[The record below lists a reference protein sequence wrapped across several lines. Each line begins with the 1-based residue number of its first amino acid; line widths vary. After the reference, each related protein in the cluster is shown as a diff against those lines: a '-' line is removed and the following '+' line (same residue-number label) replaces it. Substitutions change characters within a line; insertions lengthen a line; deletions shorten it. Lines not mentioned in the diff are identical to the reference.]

1 MKTTP
6 VFYSSVERESFRL
19 FQRRSEVTR
28 NSPVMS
34 TGISDPNGTLIE
46 AERDGVSRRAVQL
59 RRKKIREKLG
69 QIEGENVS
77 ARPIPPGLEVGR
89 PKRISPI
96 TAAARAGALERA
108 ISRRLEEAIERGD
121 LAAVKL
127 LSASWKEV
135 LAGVVKLEEAANLEE
150 SHRRTIKRNRE
161 MGIAGF

>member
-1 MKTTP
+1 
-6 VFYSSVERESFRL
+6 
-19 FQRRSEVTR
+19 
-28 NSPVMS
+28 MS
-34 TGISDPNGTLIE
+34 TGITDPNGTLLE

-59 RRKKIREKLG
+59 RRQKMREKIG
-69 QIEGENVS
+69 QLEGEQS
-77 ARPIPPGLEVGR
+77 PAKPTAAGLEVGP

-108 ISRRLEEAIERGD
+108 ICRRLEEAIERGD

-135 LAGVVKLEEAANLEE
+135 LAGLVKLEEAADLEE
-150 SHRRTIKRNRE
+150 SRRRTLKRNRE